1 MNLKKTQK
9 IIKDLILFD
18 SVWNKRN
25 KVKDLSKVTIEEI
38 KTYRELVRNSFCD
51 VSINIYPFTYKLLKK
66 DWSKLLSDYLEKYPP
81 ASPVLNKV
89 VEQLP
94 EYLSHRKDTLKKYP
108 FISEVSRYE
117 WLEVEIYEKGNVEG
131 EKEGKGEKKKSL
143 SLNPIHEVCTF
154 QYAIPEIVETIED
167 EKPLGKIYKQKTI
180 VLVYR
185 DPKDF
190 SVRFFELSTST
201 LAFVELL
208 KSGFSIDMVIYFL
221 ANAYKIDEKNYK
233 SFEKEAMKLVN
244 VLKKSRIL
252 V

>member
-1 MNLKKTQK
+1 M
-9 IIKDLILFD
+9 
-18 SVWNKRN
+18 
-25 KVKDLSKVTIEEI
+25 
-38 KTYRELVRNSFCD
+38 
-51 VSINIYPFTYKLLKK
+51 
-66 DWSKLLSDYLEKYPP
+66 EKYPP
-81 ASPVLNKV
+81 ASPILNKV

-94 EYLSHRKDTLKKYP
+94 EYLSYRKDILKKYP
-108 FISEVSRYE
+108 FISELARYE
-117 WLEVEIYEKGNVEG
+117 WLEVEIYERER
-131 EKEGKGEKKKSL
+131 KGEKNKVL
-143 SLNPIHEVCTF
+143 SLNPVHEICTF
-154 QYAIPEIVETIED
+154 QYAIPEIVEMIED

-221 ANAYKIDEKNYK
+221 ANAYQVDEKNYK
-233 SFEKEAMKLVN
+233 SFEKEAMKLVS

-252 V
+252 I